1 VSSQAPPRAVLDSDI
16 IFSRV
21 LHELIGRLAARLR
34 LLDLFWSEELLA
46 EAKRSLIH
54 RKGLSDVTAQR
65 WVDYLR
71 QNFPAGKTEIDRALS
86 ESELPSLTLD
96 AGDRHVCALC
106 LAAKA
111 DYLFTHDRGYLQE
124 ALQQRGIAVVRP
136 EQFLLAAFEEQPR
149 AVLEVLELQAET
161 WAGGQPL
168 EELLDA
174 IDRAGASEFAAAVRA
189 SLEP

>member
-1 VSSQAPPRAVLDSDI
+1 VSGQTPPRAVLDSDI

-21 LHELIGRLAARLR
+21 LHELMGRLAARLR

-86 ESELPSLTLD
+86 DSELASLTVD
-96 AGDRHVCALC
+96 PQDRHVCALC
-106 LAAKA
+106 LAARA
-111 DYLFTHDRGYLQE
+111 DYLFTHDRGYLHE
-124 ALQQRGIAVVRP
+124 ALQARGIAVVRP
-136 EQFLLAAFEEQPR
+136 EQSLLAAFEETPR
-149 AVLEVLELQAET
+149 AVLDVLELQAET
-161 WAGGQPL
+161 WAGGRPL

-174 IDRAGASEFAAAVRA
+174 IDRAGAGEFAAAVRA

>member
-71 QNFPAGKTEIDRALS
+71 QNFPRVDLPTLVLQGYQDPPSSPAGCIFAQTTSCVSSDMTTAITPCQFGGRPVCTECGCMAS
-86 ESELPSLTLD
+86 
-96 AGDRHVCALC
+96 AG
-106 LAAKA
+106 LAAIAKYKLA
-111 DYLFTHDRGYLQE
+111 GLVQVG
-124 ALQQRGIAVVRP
+124 AL
-136 EQFLLAAFEEQPR
+136 
-149 AVLEVLELQAET
+149 
-161 WAGGQPL
+161 
-168 EELLDA
+168 
-174 IDRAGASEFAAAVRA
+174 FAASRKLGEQMAGLTA
-189 SLEP
+189 